1 MTHVKICGC
10 MRVEDALAA
19 AEAGA
24 DFIGLVFAESRRRLE
39 PNEASDIVRALG
51 EPLSR
56 RELTEPPR
64 RAQTQTRVAGPRLG
78 AAGSG
83 PAAAEDWFRQGA
95 AALERLLER
104 KRPLTVGVF
113 AGQNVETVS
122 AVADECGLD
131 LVQLS
136 GGEPWQDCLLIARQV
151 IKVVH
156 VQQGATANDVLERI
170 EAGTAVACL
179 LDTASEGAY
188 GGSGRTMDWALA
200 REVAARLPIVLA
212 GGLTPDNVE
221 EAVRVVRPWGV
232 DVSSG
237 VESGG
242 QKDVAKIRAFVRAAK
257 GTSRVP

>member
-1 MTHVKICGC
+1 

-39 PNEASDIVRALG
+39 PDEASEIVRALG
-51 EPLSR
+51 EPLSH
-56 RELTEPPR
+56 RELAEPPSLY
-64 RAQTQTRVAGPRLG
+64 RAG
-78 AAGSG
+78 APESSAI
-83 PAAAEDWFRQGA
+83 AAEEWFRQGA

-113 AGQNVETVS
+113 AGQDLETVN

-156 VQQGATANDVLERI
+156 VEQGATAADVLGRI
-170 EAGTAVACL
+170 EAGTAIACL

-188 GGSGRTMDWALA
+188 GGSGRTMDWSLA
-200 REVAARLPIVLA
+200 REVASRLPIVLA
-212 GGLTPDNVE
+212 GGLTPENVG
-221 EAVRVVRPWGV
+221 EAVRTVLPWAV

-237 VESGG
+237 VETDGA
-242 QKDVAKIRAFVRAAK
+242 KDASKVRAFIQAAK
-257 GTSRVP
+257 GAQA

>member
-1 MTHVKICGC
+1 LTHVKICGC

-39 PNEASDIVRALG
+39 TDEASDIVRALG
-51 EPLSR
+51 EPLSH
-56 RELTEPPR
+56 RELAEPPSLH
-64 RAQTQTRVAGPRLG
+64 RAEAPESG
-78 AAGSG
+78 AIAVD
-83 PAAAEDWFRQGA
+83 EWFRQGA
-95 AALERLLER
+95 DALERLLER

-113 AGQNVETVS
+113 AGQDLETVN
-122 AVADECGLD
+122 AIADECGLD

-156 VQQGATANDVLERI
+156 VEQGAAAGDVLGRI
-170 EAGTAVACL
+170 EAGTAIACL

-188 GGSGRTMDWALA
+188 GGSGRSMDWTLA

-212 GGLTPDNVE
+212 GGLTPENVG
-221 EAVRVVRPWGV
+221 EAVRTVRPWGV

-237 VESGG
+237 VETGG
-242 QKDVAKIRAFVRAAK
+242 VKDLSKVRAFVQAAK
-257 GTSRVP
+257 GKGA

>member
-10 MRVEDALAA
+10 MRIEDALAA

-24 DFIGLVFAESRRRLE
+24 DFVGLVFAESRRRLE
-39 PNEASDIVRALG
+39 PDEASDIVRALG
-51 EPLSR
+51 EPLSH
-56 RELTEPPR
+56 RELLEPPSLHG
-64 RAQTQTRVAGPRLG
+64 AGGAEGSTVAV
-78 AAGSG
+78 
-83 PAAAEDWFRQGA
+83 EEWFRQGA
-95 AALERLLER
+95 SALERLLER
-104 KRPLTVGVF
+104 KRPLTVGIF
-113 AGQNVETVS
+113 AGQDVD
-122 AVADECGLD
+122 AVNAIADECGLD

-156 VQQGATANDVLERI
+156 VEQRAAANDVLGRV

-179 LDTASEGAY
+179 LDTASEGVY
-188 GGSGRTMDWALA
+188 GGSGRTMDWTVA
-200 REVAARLPIVLA
+200 RDVAARLPIVLA
-212 GGLTPDNVE
+212 GGLTPENVS

-242 QKDVAKIRAFVRAAK
+242 QKDAGRIRAFVRAAK
-257 GTSRVP
+257 EALVW

>member
-1 MTHVKICGC
+1 LTRVKICGC

-39 PNEASDIVRALG
+39 PDEASEIVRALG
-51 EPLSR
+51 EPLSH
-56 RELTEPPR
+56 RELTEPPSLH
-64 RAQTQTRVAGPRLG
+64 RAG
-78 AAGSG
+78 APEGS
-83 PAAAEDWFRQGA
+83 AIAVEEWFRQGA

-104 KRPLTVGVF
+104 KRPLSVGVF
-113 AGQNVETVS
+113 AGQDVETVN

-156 VQQGATANDVLERI
+156 IEQGVAAGDVLGRI
-170 EAGTAVACL
+170 EAGTAIACL
-179 LDTASEGAY
+179 LDTASEGAH
-188 GGSGRTMDWALA
+188 GGSGRTMDWELA
-200 REVAARLPIVLA
+200 REVASRLPIVLA
-212 GGLTPDNVE
+212 GGLTPGNVG
-221 EAVRVVRPWGV
+221 EAVRTVRPWGV

-237 VESGG
+237 VETGG
-242 QKDVAKIRAFVRAAK
+242 AKDPSKVRAFVQAAK
-257 GTSRVP
+257 GVQV

>member
-1 MTHVKICGC
+1 LTRVKICGC

-39 PNEASDIVRALG
+39 PDEASDIVRALG
-51 EPLSR
+51 EPLSH
-56 RELTEPPR
+56 RELTEPPSLH
-64 RAQTQTRVAGPRLG
+64 RAGTTE
-78 AAGSG
+78 GS
-83 PAAAEDWFRQGA
+83 AIAVDEWFRQGA

-113 AGQNVETVS
+113 AGQDLETVN
-122 AVADECGLD
+122 AIADECGLD

-136 GGEPWQDCLLIARQV
+136 GGESWQDCLLIARQV

-156 VQQGATANDVLERI
+156 VEPGATATDVLSRI
-170 EAGTAVACL
+170 EVGTAVACL

-200 REVAARLPIVLA
+200 QEVASRLPIVLA
-212 GGLTPDNVE
+212 GGLTPENVG
-221 EAVRVVRPWGV
+221 EAVRTVRPWGV

-237 VESGG
+237 VETRGA
-242 QKDVAKIRAFVRAAK
+242 KDLSKVRAFVQAAK
-257 GTSRVP
+257 GAQV